1 MAENTE
7 DHEPLRLP
15 ETILNDLEVE
25 QAVVKLIQHASELR
39 ASDLF
44 FTWSENDVAISVHHL
59 GVLKRIAEVPHDKGR
74 HFINAMKVAAGM
86 HLTERVHPLDGRW
99 VCDLESGKKIDLRIN
114 TIPTMYGEAMA
125 IRLLDREVG
134 VFQLED
140 LGLRP
145 PNYDT
150 LVSMLNS
157 PGGLLLVAGPMGAGK
172 TTTLYA
178 AVHYLND
185 GTRKIHTIEDP
196 IEYTIEGTCQS
207 QVNLRM
213 DLDFPELLRSV
224 LRQGPAVILIGEIRD
239 RLTAEI
245 AVRAANSG
253 QLVFSSL
260 HAPTAAGTVDTLLA
274 LGVHPHF
281 LSTCLLGVVNQRLVH
296 KLCENC
302 KVASEMADASHTFE
316 DVQRWL
322 EPGQGECIYSAPGCE
337 QCYQQGYT
345 QRTGVFEV
353 LHVTR
358 EIRQLI
364 LQERPPREIHDKAVE
379 QGMIDLARSALLKVA
394 EGVTSREEV
403 MRVIPM
409 ADTLFDQ

>member
-1 MAENTE
+1 MTE
-7 DHEPLRLP
+7 DAEGHEPLRLP

-44 FTWSENDVAISVHHL
+44 FTRSENDVAISVRHL
-59 GVLKRIAEVPHDKGR
+59 GVLKRTAEVPHDKGR

-86 HLTERVHPLDGRW
+86 HLTERFHPLDGRW
-99 VCDLESGKKIDLRIN
+99 VCDLESGKKVDLRIN

-125 IRLLDREVG
+125 IRLLDRDVG

-140 LGLRP
+140 LGLYP
-145 PNYDT
+145 PNHDT
-150 LVSMLNS
+150 LVRMLNS
-157 PGGLLLVAGPMGAGK
+157 PGGLLLVTGPMGTGK

-207 QVNLRM
+207 QVNPRM

-224 LRQGPAVILIGEIRD
+224 LRQAPAVILIGEIRD

-253 QLVFSSL
+253 QLVFSTL
-260 HAPTAAGTVDTLLA
+260 HAPTAAGAIDSMS
-274 LGVHPHF
+274 LGVHSHF

-302 KVASEMADASHTFE
+302 KMASEMADAPHTFE

-322 EPGQGECIYSAPGCE
+322 EPGQARASTLPPVANSATSKATHNGPVYSRCSTSPG
-337 QCYQQGYT
+337 
-345 QRTGVFEV
+345 
-353 LHVTR
+353 
-358 EIRQLI
+358 
-364 LQERPPREIHDKAVE
+364 
-379 QGMIDLARSALLKVA
+379 RSVN
-394 EGVTSREEV
+394 
-403 MRVIPM
+403 
-409 ADTLFDQ
+409 